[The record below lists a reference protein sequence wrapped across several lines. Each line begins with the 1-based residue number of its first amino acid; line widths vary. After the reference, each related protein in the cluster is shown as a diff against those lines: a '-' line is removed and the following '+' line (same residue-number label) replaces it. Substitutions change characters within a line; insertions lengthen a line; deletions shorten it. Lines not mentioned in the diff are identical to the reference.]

1 MVELLVLKRGELPCG
16 DLQEGVV
23 MAFTY
28 TEDPRKEEEA
38 EEIIPEC
45 IICGSRKCEY
55 FYFDKWSEPLGC
67 DGCIQSVEVYE
78 TEERVCPVCG
88 SVKCDYFYKKHGE
101 IIGCDGCIRREEVW

>member
-1 MVELLVLKRGELPCG
+1 
-16 DLQEGVV
+16 

-67 DGCIQSVEVYE
+67 D
-78 TEERVCPVCG
+78 
-88 SVKCDYFYKKHGE
+88 D
-101 IIGCDGCIRREEVW
+101 CIRRESVYE

>member
-1 MVELLVLKRGELPCG
+1 MIP
-16 DLQEGVV
+16 
-23 MAFTY
+23 FTY

>member
-1 MVELLVLKRGELPCG
+1 
-16 DLQEGVV
+16 

-55 FYFDKWSEPLGC
+55 FY
-67 DGCIQSVEVYE
+67 
-78 TEERVCPVCG
+78 
-88 SVKCDYFYKKHGE
+88 KKHGE
-101 IIGCDGCIRREEVW
+101 IIGCDDCIRREEVYGYDG

>member
-1 MVELLVLKRGELPCG
+1 
-16 DLQEGVV
+16 

-55 FYFDKWSEPLGC
+55 FYFD
-67 DGCIQSVEVYE
+67 
-78 TEERVCPVCG
+78 R
-88 SVKCDYFYKKHGE
+88 HGE
-101 IIGCDGCIRREEVW
+101 PIGCDDCIIQQLKPVEKYAQYCGMVTLR